1 MCRRRGRGELV
12 VQLVKFETAGAPRS
26 TKSKPKKEW
35 AIMVTVLIQQL
46 TPVVLRQ
53 YVDTLSSKTGS
64 AFKVTYVI

>member
-46 TPVVLRQ
+46 TPVVLRH
-53 YVDTLSSKTGS
+53 VDTLSSKTGS